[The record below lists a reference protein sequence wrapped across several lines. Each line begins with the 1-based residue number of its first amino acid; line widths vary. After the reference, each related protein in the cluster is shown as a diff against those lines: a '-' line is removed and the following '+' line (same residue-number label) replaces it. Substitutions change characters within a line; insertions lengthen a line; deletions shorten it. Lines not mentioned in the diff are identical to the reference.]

1 MWPAPMDH
9 LQQLCDLA
17 LELNASYSGDRA
29 ADAAALPRRGAKVVS
44 TVTDAAGGN
53 GLREEEQNEGFAREK
68 DAEVLEAA
76 SCVVRAERGDAL
88 LLWPDLF
95 HRTQNIAVDRVAFNA
110 EAF

>member
-1 MWPAPMDH
+1 MNH

-29 ADAAALPRRGAKVVS
+29 ADAAALPRRGQRVLQ

-53 GLREEEQNEGFAREK
+53 GQREEEQTESFARER
-68 DAEVLEAA
+68 DSEVLEAA
-76 SCVVRAERGDAL
+76 SCVVRAERGDVL

-95 HRTQNIAVDRVAFNA
+95 HRTQNMAIDRVALNA